1 VTEPGV
7 RSVDDPTSLK
17 ALAHPLR
24 VRLLAL
30 LRETGPATATELA
43 AQLET
48 ESGSTSYHLRVLARH
63 GFVADAPSGGRRH
76 HRERRWA
83 AVDHVSSWSNT
94 ALAATPAGR
103 EASALM
109 RRRQVEVLIADV
121 DAFEAALGSLDAP
134 WVEVSGIGDLLV
146 RLSPASVTALWERF
160 YAQLD
165 ELVRQDAT
173 DPTAF
178 PVSVVVAAFPRTP
191 HP

>member
-121 DAFEAALGSLDAP
+121 DAFEAALNSLDAP

-173 DPTAF
+173 DPAAF

>member
-173 DPTAF
+173 DPAAF

>member
-1 VTEPGV
+1 
-7 RSVDDPTSLK
+7 
-17 ALAHPLR
+17 
-24 VRLLAL
+24 
-30 LRETGPATATELA
+30 
-43 AQLET
+43 
-48 ESGSTSYHLRVLARH
+48 
-63 GFVADAPSGGRRH
+63 
-76 HRERRWA
+76 
-83 AVDHVSSWSNT
+83 
-94 ALAATPAGR
+94 
-103 EASALM
+103 M

-173 DPTAF
+173 DPAAF